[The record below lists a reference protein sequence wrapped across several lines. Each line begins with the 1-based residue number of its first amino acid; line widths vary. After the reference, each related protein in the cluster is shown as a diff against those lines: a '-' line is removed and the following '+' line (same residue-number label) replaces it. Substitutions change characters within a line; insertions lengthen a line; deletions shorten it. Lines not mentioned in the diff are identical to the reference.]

1 MADDLRLQTIDSTT
15 SYEGEALAIDSP
27 ASYGDGEALRADEEK
42 AAKMKK
48 RRKLLLYGAAGLLAK
63 IAVGFAIHHAVVGS
77 HYVSTD
83 NAYVDASTAQINA
96 QVSGQILEIRVADTQ
111 NVRAGDILAVI
122 DPADAQL
129 NLARAEADYRRTLQ
143 RVRQYY
149 AQEASAAAQVR
160 ARQADLAR
168 AETDYAR
175 RRTLAQSGAVSGEE
189 LTATR
194 AAYDAARANLV
205 ASNESLEAQRVLT
218 RGQTVEN
225 HPETVAARATVQT
238 AQLALD
244 RTIIRAPIDGVV
256 TQLNAQI
263 GQRIEISQPLM
274 IVAPLQDAYVN
285 ANFKEGQL
293 GRVQIGQPVELTS
306 DLYGADVVYHGTVA
320 GLDGGTGS
328 AFAVIPA
335 QNATG
340 NWIRVVQRVP
350 VRVELDPAELA
361 EHPLRVGLSMEARI
375 DVREP
380 RETRIASR

>member
-1 MADDLRLQTIDSTT
+1 MADDLRFAPIDSAT
-15 SYEGEALAIDSP
+15 SYEGD
-27 ASYGDGEALRADEEK
+27 EALRAEEDK

-48 RRKLLLYGAAGLLAK
+48 RRKLLLYGVAGLLAK
-63 IAVGFAIHHAVVGS
+63 IAVGFAIHHAIVGS

-83 NAYVDASTAQINA
+83 NAYVEAETAQVNA
-96 QVSGQILEIRVADTQ
+96 QVSGQVLEIRVSDTQ
-111 NVRAGDILAVI
+111 TVRADDILAVI
-122 DPADAQL
+122 DPADARL

-149 AQEASAAAQVR
+149 AQEASAGAQVQ

-175 RRTLAQSGAVSGEE
+175 RRALTQSGAVSGEE
-189 LTATR
+189 LTGTR
-194 AAYDAARANLV
+194 AAYEAARANLV
-205 ASNESLEAQRVLT
+205 AANQSLEAQRVLT

-225 HPETVAARATVQT
+225 HPETVAARAAMET
-238 AQLALD
+238 AQLSLE
-244 RTIIRAPIDGVV
+244 RTVIRAPIDGVV
-256 TQLNAQI
+256 TQLSVQV
-263 GQRIEISQPLM
+263 GQRIEMSQPLM

-293 GRVQIGQPVELTS
+293 GRVRPGQEVELTS
-306 DLYGADVVYHGTVA
+306 DLYGDDVVYHGTVE

-350 VRVELDPAELA
+350 VRIALRPEELA

-375 DVREP
+375 DVREQ
-380 RETRIASR
+380 RETQTASN